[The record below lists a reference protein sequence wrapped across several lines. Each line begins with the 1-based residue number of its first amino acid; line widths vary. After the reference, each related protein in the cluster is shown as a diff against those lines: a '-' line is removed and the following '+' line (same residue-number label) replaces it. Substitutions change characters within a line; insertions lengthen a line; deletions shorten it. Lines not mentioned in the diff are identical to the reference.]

1 MDDIPNVDD
10 DFDRFTSSDVHYSEL
25 MRFLSESHSMRE
37 TAKSSMKQS
46 LFAASGAFAG
56 SFIGGPVG
64 GLVGGIAG
72 SVIGFIKSDDYDGA
86 IVSLTRLE
94 GERKQVRIHLLA
106 IRLLKHAQ
114 HVCDVTTKP

>member
-1 MDDIPNVDD
+1 
-10 DFDRFTSSDVHYSEL
+10 
-25 MRFLSESHSMRE
+25 MRE

-86 IVSLTRLE
+86 IVILTRLE
-94 GERKQVRIHLLA
+94 GERKQVRINLLA
-106 IRLLKHAQ
+106 IRLHAQ
-114 HVCDVTTKP
+114 HVCDVATNP